1 MLNYLLRITYP
12 VFGMNERGAILPS
25 VLVFV
30 LLMMIML
37 LGTNRIFENQMHQL
51 RMTKHYYKVESMLIL
66 SEMELKD
73 QYELN
78 KEFKN
83 GRVIFS
89 DGTVAIQ
96 KKDERLFSLNGT
108 LKTIFSKQLEVQL
121 KKQSIENSTNQEP
134 VEDATTF
141 KAK

>member
-1 MLNYLLRITYP
+1 
-12 VFGMNERGAILPS
+12 MNERGAILPS

-30 LLMMIML
+30 LLLLMML

-51 RMTKHYYKVESMLIL
+51 RMTKHYYEVESMLIL

-73 QYELN
+73 HYEIN

-83 GRVIFS
+83 GRVVFS
-89 DGTVAIQ
+89 DGTVAIH

-121 KKQSIENSTNQEP
+121 KQQSIENSKNQEP
-134 VEDATTF
+134 VEEITTF